1 MKIPWGSIPVLMLL
15 LLLGLIDISQA
26 QLSCTGPPAIPGI
39 PGIPGTPGP
48 DGQPGTPGI
57 KGEKD
62 GRLRLRERQGPA
74 QGSSAGLL
82 LLVSVISLL
91 WSLLF
96 QGFQGWLETM
106 VSSERRETQG
116 FLGIQEKSAPRAPW
130 ALKVAQGPLE
140 PQAPKVNRET
150 TRPPRKS
157 PSLPQEPSTSPCA
170 GTRPSASTT

>member
-57 KGEKD
+57 KGEK
-62 GRLRLRERQGPA
+62 GTMGFSRTL
-74 QGSSAGLL
+74 
-82 LLVSVISLL
+82 
-91 WSLLF
+91 
-96 QGFQGWLETM
+96 GFQGWLETM

>member
-1 MKIPWGSIPVLMLL
+1 
-15 LLLGLIDISQA
+15 
-26 QLSCTGPPAIPGI
+26 
-39 PGIPGTPGP
+39 
-48 DGQPGTPGI
+48 
-57 KGEKD
+57 
-62 GRLRLRERQGPA
+62 
-74 QGSSAGLL
+74 
-82 LLVSVISLL
+82 
-91 WSLLF
+91 
-96 QGFQGWLETM
+96 GFQGWLETM